1 MQQIRWDMLQGLIQM
16 ARRLRA
22 FAGDRKAAVSIIA
35 ALSLPA
41 LIAFS
46 SLVAEYG
53 HGLLVKTENQRV
65 SDLASYAG
73 ALAYN
78 STASTDSMTAAVNQ
92 VAALNGISSSSV
104 AATLV
109 SSPSGDGNQ
118 AVRVNVSTT
127 VPIYLASVV
136 GGATS
141 LSVKASSYAELNV
154 QTTGCIIALSAGKR
168 IGGRFLA
175 DRDRGAVRARDA
187 AASLGRGGATSLSV
201 KASSY
206 AELNVQTTG
215 CIIALSAGGAGVTLS
230 GGTAVTATGCSV
242 ASNNSETVPCGTSI
256 VSKWVTYNGAA
267 PTQGCSGI
275 TGPNGASVS
284 ISRKA
289 TADPLAGA
297 SAVTTATGRVTTVT
311 GYSGPAA
318 PTVTAGTD
326 ITFGYSQSTT
336 VAQLPSGCAGAFASN
351 TWTVTCTGHASYNF
365 GALSLAGGITL
376 NFNTGGS
383 ASTIYNFS
391 GLVNDN
397 GSAITF
403 GPGVYNMAKG
413 LMSGGGSTT
422 ILGAGT
428 FNIGKSTTACGDGVF
443 YSICNS
449 GTLMKFKGPSSF
461 ALQGGVY
468 NNGGSDLI
476 MGDTGTGNS
485 FVIGPASSGNAM
497 WLGGGAYTKL
507 GDATDAGSVFQVVG
521 NFWVPSGGGSCTW
534 LPAAAQHD
542 IKGNFLTAGGTT
554 LGSGV
559 YTITGYMDIGG
570 TAGGD
575 VSCDGASV
583 GLSGSAVTI
592 VLGGASL
599 PASGTCSGQVFCV
612 AAGYGHVS
620 LTAPSGAATTAGLVV
635 VGPAS
640 ATGGATF
647 AEGASNTSLSG
658 AFYFPQGAISLSGG
672 ASVGGGTGQCLE
684 LIGTQV
690 TLSGGTAAASN
701 CVSASASSVRIALV
715 Q

>member
-136 GGATS
+136 
-141 LSVKASSYAELNV
+141 
-154 QTTGCIIALSAGKR
+154 
-168 IGGRFLA
+168 
-175 DRDRGAVRARDA
+175 
-187 AASLGRGGATSLSV
+187 GGATSLSV

-351 TWTVTCTGHASYNF
+351 TWTVTCTGHTSYNF

-542 IKGNFLTAGGTT
+542 IKGNFLTAGGTN

-570 TAGGD
+570 GAGGD

>member
-154 QTTGCIIALSAGKR
+154 QTTGCIIALSAG
-168 IGGRFLA
+168 
-175 DRDRGAVRARDA
+175 
-187 AASLGRGGATSLSV
+187 
-201 KASSY
+201 
-206 AELNVQTTG
+206 
-215 CIIALSAGGAGVTLS
+215 GAGVTLS

-326 ITFGYSQSTT
+326 ITFGYSQSST

-351 TWTVTCTGHASYNF
+351 TWTVTCTGHTSYNF